1 MSILDGKREENEP
14 EVEGGLFSSPGIG
27 TRGEETMVNNMN
39 VSKSIADFLRRAKM
53 PKQTF
58 ETDAWYT
65 GNGTKKGKGKEDDF
79 ER

>member
-1 MSILDGKREENEP
+1 MSILDGKREENKP
-14 EVEGGLFSSPGIG
+14 EVEGGLFSSPGIC
-27 TRGEETMVNNMN
+27 TRDEETMVNNTN

-65 GNGTKKGKGKEDDF
+65 GNGTKKGKEDDF